1 MPDTRVFGPVPSRR
15 LGRSLGINNIPPKIC
30 TYSCVYCQLGR
41 SIDMTSTRKVFYDPD
56 ELGEVVADHI
66 QRLPDKEDQIDFLT
80 IVPDGEPTLDINLGN
95 LIENLRSLGIKIAV
109 ITNATLLHDPEVQ
122 MNLKQVDL
130 VSLKVDCVDLSVWK
144 KIDRPYGKLDR
155 KKILSGIKS
164 FTAEYQGKI
173 ITETML
179 VKDLNDQP
187 DIVQRTA
194 EYLGSINLDRA
205 YLSIPTRP
213 PAEKW
218 VMAPTEDSIN
228 TAFQI
233 YQQAGLSVEY
243 LIGYEGNEFSSTGDI
258 KNDLLS
264 ITAVH
269 PMREEAVVNFI
280 QRAGGDLD
288 IVENMLQDGSL
299 VTSDY
304 QDKRYF
310 LRKLH

>member
-1 MPDTRVFGPVPSRR
+1 
-15 LGRSLGINNIPPKIC
+15 
-30 TYSCVYCQLGR
+30 
-41 SIDMTSTRKVFYDPD
+41 
-56 ELGEVVADHI
+56 
-66 QRLPDKEDQIDFLT
+66 
-80 IVPDGEPTLDINLGN
+80 
-95 LIENLRSLGIKIAV
+95 
-109 ITNATLLHDPEVQ
+109 
-122 MNLKQVDL
+122 
-130 VSLKVDCVDLSVWK
+130 VDLSVWK